1 MSPSYSAKCDVS
13 FSHSFSRHPEE
24 IIADRTSLLAIVYQ
38 HLKRMNYMDVAGLET
53 IHVTINDAVLHTLKT
68 VSKRG
73 LFRADG
79 MFSLF

>member
-1 MSPSYSAKCDVS
+1 M
-13 FSHSFSRHPEE
+13 FSLHSEE
-24 IIADRTSLLAIVYQ
+24 IIADLTSILAVVYQ
-38 HLKRMNYMDVAGLET
+38 HLKRMSYMDVAGLET

-73 LFRADG
+73 LFRSHG